1 MREYKKGD
9 KVVIRKDLEVGKWY
23 GKLKWTESKDY
34 LKEKDYVV
42 IKRVDSDGDHVI
54 ESGLCITVEMIQGLY
69 EEDKSYIWYLD
80 SEDGTYFLNN
90 LLGVDKWTLDETKE
104 IKNGK
109 DMCYMLTEE
118 EARKSP
124 FFDKF
129 KKHDPFE
136 EKLYYILVKGQD
148 WEGRQFLN
156 LEVESSRYFFDND
169 VETDGFK
176 ITFTEKEAD
185 EVIGTSSILYKEEC

>member
-54 ESGLCITVEMIQGLY
+54 KGGLCITVEMIQGLY

-80 SEDGTYFLNN
+80 SEDGTYFLCFDGAIYKIGSPTNEEF
-90 LLGVDKWTLDETKE
+90 KK
-104 IKNGK
+104 GK
-109 DMCYMLTEE
+109 HAGYLLTEE

-129 KKHDPFE
+129 KKHDPSE
-136 EKLYYILVKGQD
+136 EKLYYIRMKGNEKD
-148 WEGRQFLN
+148 YLN
-156 LEVESSRYFFDND
+156 LDLND
-169 VETDGFK
+169 GEYYMDD
-176 ITFTEKEAD
+176 AD
-185 EVIGTSSILYKEEC
+185 EYGTHKTKFTKKECDEIVGTSSILYKEEC

>member
-80 SEDGTYFLNN
+80 SEDGTYFLCFDGAIYKIGSPTNEEF
-90 LLGVDKWTLDETKE
+90 KK
-104 IKNGK
+104 GK
-109 DMCYMLTEE
+109 HAGYLLTEE

-129 KKHDPFE
+129 KKHDPLE
-136 EKLYYILVKGQD
+136 GELYYIRMKGN
-148 WEGRQFLN
+148 EKNYLN
-156 LEVESSRYFFDND
+156 LDLND
-169 VETDGFK
+169 GEYYLDD
-176 ITFTEKEAD
+176 AD
-185 EVIGTSSILYKEEC
+185 EYGTHKTKFTKKECDEIIGTSSILYKEEC

>member
-1 MREYKKGD
+1 MREYKN
-9 KVVIRKDLEVGKWY
+9 
-23 GKLKWTESKDY
+23 
-34 LKEKDYVV
+34 
-42 IKRVDSDGDHVI
+42 
-54 ESGLCITVEMIQGLY
+54 
-69 EEDKSYIWYLD
+69 EDKSYIWYLD

-109 DMCYMLTEE
+109 DACYMLTEE

-129 KKHDPFE
+129 KKHDPLE

-148 WEGRQFLN
+148 WQDREYLN
-156 LEVESSRYFFDND
+156 LDVESSKYFFSDG
-169 VETDGFK
+169 VELADFK
-176 ITFTEKEAD
+176 TKFTEKEAD
-185 EVIGTSSILYKEEC
+185 EIIGTSSILYKEEC

>member
-1 MREYKKGD
+1 MRKYKHLD
-9 KVVIRKDLEVGKWY
+9 KVVIRKDLIHGECY
-23 GKLKWTESKDY
+23 GDVEWWAKMDY

-42 IKRVDSDGDHVI
+42 IERVDEDGDYWI
-54 ESGLCITVEMIQGLY
+54 ENDWCITDEMIEGLY
-69 EEDKSYIWYLD
+69 KDVKKNVWYLD

-148 WEGRQFLN
+148 WEDRQFLN

-185 EVIGTSSILYKEEC
+185 EIIGNSSILYKEEC

>member
-54 ESGLCITVEMIQGLY
+54 KGGLCITVEMIQGLY

-80 SEDGTYFLNN
+80 SEDGTYFLCFDGAIYKIGSPTNEEF
-90 LLGVDKWTLDETKE
+90 KK
-104 IKNGK
+104 GK
-109 DMCYMLTEE
+109 HAGYLLTEE

-136 EKLYYILVKGQD
+136 EKLYYIRMKGNS
-148 WEGRQFLN
+148 EYLN
-156 LEVESSRYFFDND
+156 YNTNSEEYILSNKITIS
-169 VETDGFK
+169 GFK
-176 ITFTEKEAD
+176 TEFTEEECD
-185 EVIGTSSILYKEEC
+185 EIIGTSSILYKEEC